1 MTGMIKILYV
11 DDEPINL
18 ILFDRIFGKKY
29 AIRAADSGMKGLEI
43 LNEDRDVKIVISD
56 MRMPHMN
63 GLQFISKARE
73 SHPDLI
79 YFILTG
85 YEISKEITDA
95 LEQKIIDRYFQKPF
109 KLEEISGAIINA
121 TKKGF

>member
-1 MTGMIKILYV
+1 MTGKLKILYV

-29 AIRAADSGMKGLEI
+29 AIRAADSGMKGLEV
-43 LNEDRDVKIVISD
+43 LDEDPDIKIIISD

-73 SHPDLI
+73 KHPDLI

-95 LEQKIIDRYFQKPF
+95 LEQKLIDRYFQKPF
-109 KLEEISGAIINA
+109 KLEEISGAIISA
-121 TKKGF
+121 TKQGI